1 MRGPHDRL
9 YTVACLSCCTCHVVL
24 VMLCLSCCACHAVLV
39 MLCSCLLG
47 VLLCLSVVLV
57 VLVLL
62 AFVMF
67 LAVFVMCVCVCMCL
81 RMPRLGVLSSRVLC
95 CRVECRVSCL
105 HVCRFLGEFSSY
117 FGKSRRLDRVYPS
130 LSLSP
135 HDCLRFSCV
144 VHESPSLPTTV

>member
-1 MRGPHDRL
+1 MTASIQWR
-9 YTVACLSCCTCHVVL
+9 ACHVVL
-24 VMLCLSCCACHAVLV
+24 VMLCLSCCACHVVLV
-39 MLCSCLLG
+39 MFSCALVFWASCCACQLCLLC
-47 VLLCLSVVLV
+47 VSCC
-57 VLVLL
+57 